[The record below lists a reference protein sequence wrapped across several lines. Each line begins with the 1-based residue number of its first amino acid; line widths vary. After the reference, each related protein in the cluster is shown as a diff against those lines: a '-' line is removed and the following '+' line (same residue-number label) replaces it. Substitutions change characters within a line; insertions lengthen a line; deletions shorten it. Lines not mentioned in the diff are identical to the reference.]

1 MRTLK
6 KTLQYGVM
14 GLYGG
19 PKMIRILVPFETQ
32 NTSKIQKKKKKKK
45 PQLFFVIL
53 LFKIF
58 TLKFDNAPKQVIL
71 NTYRCDKMS

>member
-32 NTSKIQKKKKKKK
+32 NTSKIQKKKKKKNHK
-45 PQLFFVIL
+45 FF
-53 LFKIF
+53 
-58 TLKFDNAPKQVIL
+58 
-71 NTYRCDKMS
+71 